1 MSKFHPNKDP
11 HKNRE
16 SERYENPI
24 PSREYILSYLEE
36 KKAPEDFVAIKKGL
50 NLKGNTSDEALQRR
64 LFAMERDGQLMRDR
78 RQRFALINH
87 LDLKRGRVEGHRDGF
102 GFVIFED
109 KTDDWFLSP
118 RQMRNTLHGD
128 EVLVRL
134 KGDSWKGKTEAAIVK
149 VIKPGIERVVGRY
162 YVESHTAFVVADDN
176 RISRDIHIPHGQ
188 ALNPEK
194 GQIVVVDITQRPRLH
209 SPAVGKIIEILGD
222 HMDPG
227 MEIDVAI
234 RGYGIPH
241 VWPDSVLEAVNQ
253 LKPSLNETDKAE
265 RIDLRAL
272 PLVTIDGTDAKDFDD
287 AVHCC
292 REENGQWRLWVAIA
306 DVSHYVKAGNVLD
319 QEALNR
325 GNSVYFPGHVVPMLP
340 EILSNGLC
348 SLNPDVDRL
357 CMVCEMTISKKGKLS
372 GYKFYPALM
381 RSHARLTYSEVWDI
395 LQGEKDK
402 REKYADL
409 TKHLEELHNLYKQLI
424 SARQGR
430 GAIDFD
436 TVETRIAFNKERK
449 IERIVPVIRNDAH
462 RLIEECMILAN
473 VSAARFF
480 LKTKATGIYRIH
492 DGPGARGLETLRA
505 YLALHGLWL
514 DGGDSPESSDY
525 QQLMLR
531 VKDRPDAEQVQ
542 IMLLRSLSQAVYDP
556 ENIGHFGLALPAYTH
571 FTSPIRRYPDLLVH
585 RTIKSLLKKQQ
596 QNFSGIKSGYSYSL
610 DEMNSFGER
619 CGITE
624 RRADEAT
631 RQVVSWLKCEFMVER
646 IGQEYDGRISSV
658 TAFGIFVRLDDIFVE
673 GLVHVTALDNDYY
686 HFDPVSQN
694 LTGERSGNVLR
705 MGDKVRIKVVE
716 INLDERKIDF
726 ECIHHKMSGRKKKTR
741 RTRR

>member
-1 MSKFHPNKDP
+1 MSKFHPKKDP
-11 HKNRE
+11 HRKRE

-24 PSREYILSYLEE
+24 PSREYILSYLE
-36 KKAPEDFVAIKKGL
+36 KQKAPADFAAIKKGL
-50 NLKGNTSDEALQRR
+50 QLKGEDIEEALRRR

-78 RQRFALINH
+78 RRRFALINH

-109 KTDDWFLSP
+109 KTEDWFLSP

-134 KGDSWKGKTEAAIVK
+134 KGDNWKGKSEAAIVK
-149 VIKPGIERVVGRY
+149 VVKPGIERVVGRY
-162 YVESHTAFVVADDN
+162 YVESHSAFVVADDN
-176 RISRDIHIPHGQ
+176 RISQDTYIPPDQ
-188 ALNPEK
+188 ALKPKE
-194 GQIVVVDITQRPRLH
+194 GQIVVADIIQRPRMH
-209 SPAVGKIIEILGD
+209 SPPVGEIIEILGD
-222 HMDPG
+222 HMVPG

-241 VWPDSVLEAVNQ
+241 KWPDKVLEAVNQ
-253 LKPSLNETDKAE
+253 LQPSVSEEDKAG
-265 RIDLRAL
+265 RIDLRKL
-272 PLVTIDGTDAKDFDD
+272 PLVTIDGADARDFDD

-292 REENGQWRLWVAIA
+292 QEDNGQWRLWVAIA
-306 DVSHYVKAGNVLD
+306 DVSHYVKSGNMLD

-381 RSHARLTYSEVWDI
+381 RSHARLTYSEVWDV
-395 LQGEKDK
+395 LKGDKDK
-402 REKYADL
+402 RKQYGDL
-409 TKHLEELHNLYKQLI
+409 TKHLDELHNLYKQLMRG
-424 SARQGR
+424 RQAR

-436 TVETRIAFNKERK
+436 TVETRIEFNDERK

-480 LKTKATGIYRIH
+480 LKKKAVGMFRIH
-492 DGPGARGLETLRA
+492 DGPKSKGLETLRA

-514 DGGDSPESSDY
+514 DGGEEPESTDY
-525 QQLMLR
+525 QQLMKR

-596 QNFSGIKSGYSYSL
+596 PNLSGIESGYSYSL
-610 DEMNSFGER
+610 EEMKGFGEHSV
-619 CGITE
+619 ITE

-631 RQVVSWLKCEFMVER
+631 RQVTNWLKCEFMVER
-646 IGQEYDGRISSV
+646 IGQEYEGRISGV

-673 GLVHVTALDNDYY
+673 GLVHVTALANDYY

-694 LTGERSGNVLR
+694 LTGERSGEVLR
-705 MGDKVRIKVVE
+705 MGDKIRIKVAQV
-716 INLDERKIDF
+716 NLDERKIDF
-726 ECIHHKMSGRKKKTR
+726 ECIQHEMTKRKKKSGRKKR
-741 RTRR
+741 